1 MELIRPALIAA
12 CLWMFSAQGFAQP
25 ASADAAAVEATVR
38 AFHRA
43 LATGDAPAALRLLAA
58 DAVILESG
66 GRETRDEY
74 AAHHLPA
81 DIEFARAVPM
91 QRGPLQVSISG
102 NTAWA
107 VSTGKLKGTFQARAI
122 DMAMAELM
130 VLSRTASGW
139 QIRAIHWSSQ

>member
-1 MELIRPALIAA
+1 MRLIAFFLSIA
-12 CLWMFSAQGFAQP
+12 AWAHAFAQP
-25 ASADAAAVEATVR
+25 VPADVAAVEATVR
-38 AFHRA
+38 GFHQA
-43 LATGDAPAALRLLAA
+43 LASGDANGALRLLAA

-66 GRETRDEY
+66 ERETRDEY
-74 AAHHLPA
+74 AAHHLAA

-102 NTAWA
+102 NIGWVA
-107 VSTGKLKGTFQARAI
+107 STGKLQGTFQARAI

-139 QIRAIHWSSQ
+139 EIRAIHWSSR

>member
-1 MELIRPALIAA
+1 MRLIVFFLSIAA
-12 CLWMFSAQGFAQP
+12 WAHAFAQP
-25 ASADAAAVEATVR
+25 APADAAAVEATVR
-38 AFHRA
+38 GFHQA
-43 LATGDAPAALRLLAA
+43 LASGDAKGALRLLAA

-66 GRETRDEY
+66 DRETRDEY
-74 AAHHLPA
+74 AAHHLSA

-91 QRGPLQVSISG
+91 QRGPLQVSVNG

-107 VSTGKLKGTFQARAI
+107 VSTGTLKGTFQARAI

-139 QIRAIHWSSQ
+139 EIRAIHWSSR